1 MLRGGWGTHSPG
13 RCPAIARVPPLRH
26 GKETHPLP
34 DVAHRC
40 LHRRPGCYRFGHA
53 QAAEERAYV
62 LRPVA
67 LGYLHE
73 VGGARCCG
81 CGCNRCHGWGGGRG
95 SSRDRDRPSRRGRGW
110 TERCCADECEPGLGG
125 RWFPRRRRPRYGGWD
140 RDHHGRRRGSWS
152 DGGVEW
158 SGPGGGVQQGLRR
171 TSEAGV
177 CRVARP
183 VFGAS

>member
-1 MLRGGWGTHSPG
+1 MRRGGWGTRSPG

-26 GKETHPLP
+26 GKETLPLP

-40 LHRRPGCYRFGHA
+40 LYRQPGCYRFGDA
-53 QAAEERAYV
+53 QAAEERACV

-67 LGYLHE
+67 LRYLHE
-73 VGGARCCG
+73 VGGGRRGCCCG
-81 CGCNRCHGWGGGRG
+81 HRRHGWSGGRRG
-95 SSRDRDRPSRRGRGW
+95 TRDCDGPCWRGCGRVERRG
-110 TERCCADECEPGLGG
+110 ADKCEPGMGG

-140 RDHHGRRRGSWS
+140 RDHHGRRRGSWP

-177 CRVARP
+177 C
-183 VFGAS
+183 